1 MPVVIVLLRIYS
13 MAFFSALQTNSR
25 VCQARK
31 KKKCKNST
39 WCTAQKLRFECSTE
53 RTFLKLNGNIE
64 VYHNCGCSCTRPI
77 KNAIISVIFA
87 RNIKKLVKMLIK
99 KMTHKCMALFIIKP
113 IWFHM
118 HTDTSLRSSFD
129 KIQLVT
135 SKYVHMRSL
144 CEILFTSILPHLS
157 FVFSPRCVF
166 VYNSNC
172 FTLNSL
178 NLYLFRIFISYQ

>member
-1 MPVVIVLLRIYS
+1 
-13 MAFFSALQTNSR
+13 
-25 VCQARK
+25 
-31 KKKCKNST
+31 
-39 WCTAQKLRFECSTE
+39 
-53 RTFLKLNGNIE
+53 
-64 VYHNCGCSCTRPI
+64 
-77 KNAIISVIFA
+77 
-87 RNIKKLVKMLIK
+87 
-99 KMTHKCMALFIIKP
+99 MTHKCMALSIIKP

-166 VYNSNC
+166 VSQVNLLYFLLKFKLFYIKFIELVFVSN
-172 FTLNSL
+172 FH
-178 NLYLFRIFISYQ
+178 IISVNGYQQNNFSNRGVA